1 MGQNSLYF
9 DFLKDK
15 SRVIIYFLI
24 LFAVASGHYILVRV
38 PIDIFG
44 AISNTLRPMLTFF
57 CIFGSLLLFIRS
69 RTEGG
74 RARIMYAF
82 IMLMCGLI
90 GVFSLIKGFK
100 TGNNVVF
107 EYKHLSTSLLI
118 YGTTYAYIFL
128 LYPVEVL
135 RPGWLNL
142 KRSLL
147 LVLPGVLLVFVCSQ
161 FTYLW
166 IRSLVLM
173 YPVIGLILIIR
184 YHRDYEQYCIN
195 NYAMLKELNINW
207 LNDYVF
213 GYFVITLSYIYVMLS
228 NEPRTGLMH
237 RMIFLFF
244 FLYGFYHVIFQRN
257 PYPEGYFKD
266 GLDDDKVVRKE
277 ILELI
282 PDCAGK
288 DCESENKTLF
298 SEKLPEYK
306 EKLEEWMNIEK
317 PYLRKDFKLTDAME
331 ILPLN
336 RTYLSRLFNDGYGE
350 TFYQYVMR
358 HRIAE
363 SKHLLLSRPDLS
375 ITVVADLSGFSSLSV
390 FSRAFTQEVNC
401 SPMQWRERGFE
412 G

>member
-1 MGQNSLYF
+1 
-9 DFLKDK
+9 
-15 SRVIIYFLI
+15 
-24 LFAVASGHYILVRV
+24 
-38 PIDIFG
+38 
-44 AISNTLRPMLTFF
+44 
-57 CIFGSLLLFIRS
+57 
-69 RTEGG
+69 
-74 RARIMYAF
+74 
-82 IMLMCGLI
+82 
-90 GVFSLIKGFK
+90 
-100 TGNNVVF
+100 
-107 EYKHLSTSLLI
+107 
-118 YGTTYAYIFL
+118 
-128 LYPVEVL
+128 
-135 RPGWLNL
+135 
-142 KRSLL
+142 
-147 LVLPGVLLVFVCSQ
+147 
-161 FTYLW
+161 
-166 IRSLVLM
+166 
-173 YPVIGLILIIR
+173 
-184 YHRDYEQYCIN
+184 
-195 NYAMLKELNINW
+195 
-207 LNDYVF
+207 
-213 GYFVITLSYIYVMLS
+213 MLS

-390 FSRAFTQEVNC
+390 FSRAFTQEVSC